1 MDYKGT
7 LLILGGCGQCE
18 TTAKRDLRRVQ
29 KLYPRDYG
37 IKYIAE
43 VKKDANLQRIFQK
56 HPEMGQFTS
65 TFLYKPSAGL
75 YLNLKGVDMTQEVRQ
90 NIDDLFSA

>member
-1 MDYKGT
+1 MNYKGI

-18 TTAKRDLRRVQ
+18 TSAKRDLRRVQ

-43 VKKDANLQRIFQK
+43 VKKDPDLQKIFQR
-56 HPEMGQFTS
+56 HPELGQFTS
-65 TFLYKPSAGL
+65 AFLYNPKAGL
-75 YLNLKGVDMTQEVRQ
+75 YLNLKGIDMTQEVRQ
-90 NIDDLFSA
+90 NINDLFGA